1 MPVSTSKLLLRNSY
15 TFWAYSFHACQ
26 PRAAWVIL
34 GILVLLSCVA
44 VANAQVLY
52 GTLVGNVTDPSG
64 GVVVGATVRIVNT
77 GTGQTEEVTTNAAGL
92 YTFSNVPA
100 GTYNLT
106 VSAPGFA
113 AFTEEGILLN
123 VNTVQR
129 HDVALKVGT
138 VGETV
143 LVEGMAVAL
152 QTDKADVSSEL
163 GSQVVSDLPLTRYR
177 NFQSAINLVPGASP
191 ARFQNAN
198 TDSPQRSL
206 ATNINGT
213 SRRNNST
220 RIDGTLTMQLQL
232 AHASYIPTAESIE
245 VVNVTTD
252 AADAEQG
259 LAGGSDILVQ
269 TKSGTNQFHGTA
281 YEFNTSNFLAARDFF
296 NRNPHAPKNIINDLG
311 GTFGGPIKKDKLFF
325 FSSYEMI
332 RERTA
337 FGLLF
342 TLPTDD
348 ARAGNFSAYPTTI
361 YDPATGTNGAGR
373 TPLPNNNIP
382 ANRLNP
388 IALKFQ
394 GWIPEPNQPGLTNN
408 YYNSGTDNTNRYQ
421 FDNKVNYNLNAS
433 HTMFLKW
440 GYFDARISG
449 VGGLGKAQGQ
459 CLCSG
464 GATGSGAGL
473 TKVNTS
479 TFGQT
484 KIFRPN
490 LIYDMTIGWTREG
503 QTVAQTDRG
512 TNVALDVLGIPG
524 TNGGQINQSGDIR
537 IDFASQYSPMGNVD
551 NWMPAERH
559 EMVYD
564 MTHNFSYLKNKHNIR
579 FGFEGIH
586 NRLNHFQPG
595 PATQGNAFFTDGA
608 TRSSDAPTPKS
619 VQANVWASY
628 LFGYVNEWQKG
639 LQWEEAYAIDWQY
652 GLYIRDRWQVSPK
665 LTISYGI
672 RWEYYPMMHRAG
684 AHHTGVEN
692 WDPASNLVSLGGN
705 GGLPSGLG
713 IGVSKK
719 LFTPR
724 LGIAYRLSEKFVIRT
739 GYGINIDPTPF
750 LGWNRAQW
758 PDAITGDFVGPNTF
772 VPFDTLQQGIPPFG
786 GPPAGT
792 PTVTMDP
799 KASVTYFPGDLVR
812 RSYIQS
818 WNFTVE
824 GRLSP
829 TMVASIG
836 YVGTGQAHLRTSV
849 QKNYARPGT
858 GTAGEVFNK
867 LFGRTA
873 STSFS
878 DGNTSSNFH
887 SLQAGLNRR
896 VSGGLAIKA
905 GYTWSHNLGMFT
917 ESGGSIN
924 FALPEMWR
932 RNYTNTTND
941 ITHNFEA
948 GFVYDLPF
956 GKGKNMLNTGLAS
969 KIAGGWQVNGILAMY
984 TGRPFDITS
993 SSTACNC
1000 PQSFSTFTGD
1010 LVGPVKKIG
1019 SPSEWFDPSAFAQV
1033 TRRTGTDADY
1043 GNLNQRVLRA
1053 PGMINLDTSLF
1064 REFRVNERVRLQ
1076 FRAESFN
1083 IANKAH
1089 FNPPDG
1095 NASSPTFMVIN
1106 ASLGDG
1112 RFSFDATNRSFRWAA
1127 KVIF

>member
-1 MPVSTSKLLLRNSY
+1 M
-15 TFWAYSFHACQ
+15 
-26 PRAAWVIL
+26 
-34 GILVLLSCVA
+34 
-44 VANAQVLY
+44 
-52 GTLVGNVTDPSG
+52 
-64 GVVVGATVRIVNT
+64 
-77 GTGQTEEVTTNAAGL
+77 EVTTNPAGQ

-100 GTYNLT
+100 GTWNLS
-106 VSAPGFA
+106 VMAPGFA
-113 AFTEEGILLN
+113 TFTEDNIPLS

-129 HDVALKVGT
+129 HDVILKVGQ
-138 VGETV
+138 VSETV
-143 LVEGMAVAL
+143 LVEGEAVSL

-163 GSQVVSDLPLTRYR
+163 GSQVVTDLPLTRYR

-206 ATNINGT
+206 ATNVNGL

-232 AHASYIPTAESIE
+232 SHASYIPTAESIE
-245 VVNVTTD
+245 VVSVTTD

-259 LAGGSDILVQ
+259 LSGGADITVQ
-269 TKSGTNQFHGTA
+269 TRSGTNQFHGTA
-281 YEFNTSNFLAARDFF
+281 YGFNTSSFLLARDFF
-296 NRNPHAPKNIINDLG
+296 NRNPRAPKNIINDLG
-311 GTFGGPIKKDKLFF
+311 GTVGGPIKKDKLFF

-348 ARAGNFSAYPTTI
+348 QRAGNFSNYQTTI
-361 YDPATGTNGAGR
+361 YDPATGDAAGAGR
-373 TPLPNNNIP
+373 TPMPNNTIP
-382 ANRLNP
+382 QSRMSS

-394 GWIPEPNQPGLTNN
+394 GWIPEPNQPGITNN
-408 YYNSGTDNTNRYQ
+408 YYNSGTDRTNRYQ
-421 FDNKVNYNLNAS
+421 LDNKVNYNLNS
-433 HTMFLKW
+433 THTMFLKW

-464 GATGSGAGL
+464 GATGDGAGL

-484 KIFRPN
+484 KTIRSN
-490 LIYDMTIGWTREG
+490 LVYDMTIGWTREG

-512 TNVALDVLGIPG
+512 TNVALDILGIPG
-524 TNGGQINQSGDIR
+524 TNGGQVNQSGDIR
-537 IDFASQYSPMGNVD
+537 IDFTNGISPMGNVD

-559 EMVYD
+559 EMVFD
-564 MTHNFSYLKNKHNIR
+564 MTHNFSWIRNKHNIR

-595 PATQGNAFFTDGA
+595 PATQGNAFFADGQ
-608 TRSSDAPTPKS
+608 TRSADAPTPR
-619 VQANVWASY
+619 QAFANTWASY
-628 LFGYVNEWQKG
+628 LFGYVDHWQKG
-639 LQWEEAYAIDWQY
+639 LQWDGLYAIDTQY
-652 GLYIRDRWQVSPK
+652 GLYIRDRWQVTPK
-665 LTISYGI
+665 LTLSYGL

-684 AHHTGVEN
+684 AHHTGIEN
-692 WDPASNLVSLGGN
+692 WDPATNIVSLGGN
-705 GGLPSGLG
+705 GGLPNNLG
-713 IGVSKK
+713 IGVQHK

-724 LGIAYRLSEKFVIRT
+724 VGIAYRLSEKFVIRT
-739 GYGINIDPTPF
+739 GYGMNIDPQPNF
-750 LGWNRAQW
+750 PWGRSQW
-758 PDAITGDFVGPNTF
+758 PTAITGNFVSPNTF
-772 VPFDTLQQGIPPFG
+772 TAFDTLAQGIPPFG

-792 PTVTMDP
+792 AKVAAATI
-799 KASVTYFPGDLVR
+799 ASITYFPGDIVR
-812 RSYIQS
+812 RAYFQS

-824 GRLSP
+824 GRLSGS
-829 TMVASIG
+829 TVATIA
-836 YVGTGQAHLRTSV
+836 YVGTEQTHLRTSL
-849 QKNYARPGT
+849 QKNYALPGL
-858 GTAGEVFNK
+858 GTAGMPFNI

-878 DGNTSSNFH
+878 DGFTSSNFH
-887 SLQAGLNRR
+887 SLQAAINRR
-896 VSGGLAIKA
+896 VSGGLSVKGA
-905 GYTWSHNLGMFT
+905 YTWSHNLGMFSET
-917 ESGGSIN
+917 GGAIN
-924 FALPEMWR
+924 FVIPDMMR
-932 RNYTNTTND
+932 RNYTNALND
-941 ITHNFEA
+941 IKHNVEA
-948 GFVYDLPF
+948 GFVYDVPF
-956 GKGKNMLNTGLAS
+956 GKGKKYFTSGVGSHVM
-969 KIAGGWQVNGILAMY
+969 GGWQVNSILAMY

-1000 PQSFSTFTGD
+1000 PNAAGTFTGD
-1010 LVGPVKKIG
+1010 LVNTNVVKIG
-1019 SPSEWFDPSAFAQV
+1019 DPNQWFDKTDFAQV
-1033 TRRTGTDADY
+1033 TRRTGTEADF

-1064 REFRVNERVRLQ
+1064 REFKVTERVGIQ
-1076 FRAESFN
+1076 FRAEAFN

-1095 NASSPTFMVIN
+1095 NASNSTFMIIN

-1112 RFSFDATNRSFRWAA
+1112 RFSFDATNRSFRWAL
-1127 KVIF
+1127 KVHF